1 MKCPYC
7 GVEDSKVIDSRS
19 TEEGVAI
26 RRRRE
31 CLNCSKRFTTYEKVE
46 NVPIMVIKKDLS
58 RQPFDR
64 TKILNGLKRACE
76 KRPISMGEIENIV
89 YEIETAI
96 YNSLEREI
104 STAEIGEMLIEK
116 LRQLDQVAFVRFASV
131 YRDFQDVETFR
142 HEIDKILK
150 KLILLI

>member
-7 GVEDSKVIDSRS
+7 GEADSKVIDSRS
-19 TEEGVAI
+19 TEEGVSI

-31 CLNCSKRFTTYEKVE
+31 CLICGKRFTTYEKVE
-46 NVPIMVIKKDLS
+46 NVPIMVIKKDHS

-76 KRPISMGEIENIV
+76 KRPISLGEIEKIV
-89 YEIETAI
+89 YEIETSI

-104 STAEIGEMLIEK
+104 STSEIGEMLIEK
-116 LRQLDQVAFVRFASV
+116 LRKLDQVAFVRFASV

-150 KLILLI
+150 K

>member
-31 CLNCSKRFTTYEKVE
+31 CLNCNKRFTTYEKVE
-46 NVPIMVIKKDLS
+46 NVPIMVIKKDRS

-64 TKILNGLKRACE
+64 NKILNGLMRACE
-76 KRPISMGEIENIV
+76 KRPISIGEIENIV

-104 STAEIGEMLIEK
+104 STEDIGEMLIEK
-116 LRQLDQVAFVRFASV
+116 LRRLDQVAFVRFASV

-142 HEIDKILK
+142 HEIDKILSK
-150 KLILLI
+150 

>member
-76 KRPISMGEIENIV
+76 KRPISLGEIENIV

-150 KLILLI
+150 K

>member
-7 GVEDSKVIDSRS
+7 SEADSKVIDSRS
-19 TEEGVAI
+19 TEEGVSI

-31 CLNCSKRFTTYEKVE
+31 CLVCGKRFTTYEKVE
-46 NVPIMVIKKDLS
+46 NVPIMVIKKDHS

-76 KRPISMGEIENIV
+76 KRPISTSEIETIV

-104 STAEIGEMLIEK
+104 STNEIGEMLIEK
-116 LRQLDQVAFVRFASV
+116 LRKLDQVAFVRFASV

-150 KLILLI
+150 

>member
-131 YRDFQDVETFR
+131 YRDFKDVETFC
-142 HEIDKILK
+142 HEIDKVVK
-150 KLILLI
+150 K

>member
-7 GVEDSKVIDSRS
+7 GMEDSKVIDSRS

-31 CLNCSKRFTTYEKVE
+31 CLNCNKRFTTYEKVE
-46 NVPIMVIKKDLS
+46 NVPIMVIKKDRS

-64 TKILNGLKRACE
+64 NKILNGLKRACE
-76 KRPISMGEIENIV
+76 KRPISIGEIENIV

-104 STAEIGEMLIEK
+104 STEDIGEMLIEK
-116 LRQLDQVAFVRFASV
+116 LRRLDQVAFVRFASV

-142 HEIDKILK
+142 HEIDKILSK
-150 KLILLI
+150 

>member
-7 GVEDSKVIDSRS
+7 SEADSKVIDSRS
-19 TEEGVAI
+19 TEEGVSI

-31 CLNCSKRFTTYEKVE
+31 CLVCGKRFTTYEKVE
-46 NVPIMVIKKDLS
+46 NVPIMVIKKDHS

-76 KRPISMGEIENIV
+76 KRPISMSEIETIV
-89 YEIETAI
+89 YEIETSI

-104 STAEIGEMLIEK
+104 STNEIGEMLIEK
-116 LRQLDQVAFVRFASV
+116 LRKLDQVAFVRFASV

-150 KLILLI
+150 

>member
-7 GVEDSKVIDSRS
+7 SEADSKVIDSRS
-19 TEEGVAI
+19 TEEGVSI

-31 CLNCSKRFTTYEKVE
+31 CLICGKRFTTYEKVE
-46 NVPIMVIKKDLS
+46 NVPIMVIKKDHS

-64 TKILNGLKRACE
+64 MKILNGLKRACE
-76 KRPISMGEIENIV
+76 KRPISMGEIEKIV
-89 YEIETAI
+89 YEIETSI

-104 STAEIGEMLIEK
+104 STNEIGEMLIEK
-116 LRQLDQVAFVRFASV
+116 LRKLDQVAFVRFASV

-142 HEIDKILK
+142 YEIDKILK
-150 KLILLI
+150 K

>member
-7 GVEDSKVIDSRS
+7 SEADSKVIDSRS
-19 TEEGVAI
+19 TEEGVSI

-31 CLNCSKRFTTYEKVE
+31 CLLCGKRFTTYEKVE
-46 NVPIMVIKKDLS
+46 NVPIMVIKKDHS

-64 TKILNGLKRACE
+64 TKIINGLKRACE
-76 KRPISMGEIENIV
+76 KRPISLGEIEKIV
-89 YEIETAI
+89 YDIETSI

-104 STAEIGEMLIEK
+104 STTEIGEMLIEK
-116 LRQLDQVAFVRFASV
+116 LRKLDQVAFVRFASV

-150 KLILLI
+150 K

>member
-31 CLNCSKRFTTYEKVE
+31 CLNCNKRFTTYEKVE
-46 NVPIMVIKKDLS
+46 NVPIMVIKKDRS

-64 TKILNGLKRACE
+64 NKILNGLKRACE
-76 KRPISMGEIENIV
+76 KRPISIGEIENIV

-104 STAEIGEMLIEK
+104 STEDIGEMLIEK
-116 LRQLDQVAFVRFASV
+116 LRRLDQVAFVRFASV

-142 HEIDKILK
+142 HEIDKILSK
-150 KLILLI
+150 

>member
-7 GVEDSKVIDSRS
+7 SEADSKVIDSRS
-19 TEEGVAI
+19 TEEGVSI

-31 CLNCSKRFTTYEKVE
+31 CLVCGKRFTTYEKVE
-46 NVPIMVIKKDLS
+46 NVPIMVIKKDHS

-76 KRPISMGEIENIV
+76 KRPISLSEIETIV
-89 YEIETAI
+89 YEIETSI

-104 STAEIGEMLIEK
+104 STNEIGEMLIEK
-116 LRQLDQVAFVRFASV
+116 LRKLDQVAFVRFASV

-150 KLILLI
+150 

>member
-76 KRPISMGEIENIV
+76 KRPISLGEIENIV
-89 YEIETAI
+89 YEIEMAI

-150 KLILLI
+150 K

>member
-7 GVEDSKVIDSRS
+7 GEADSKVIDSRS
-19 TEEGVAI
+19 TEEGVSI

-31 CLNCSKRFTTYEKVE
+31 CLICGKRFTTYEKVE
-46 NVPIMVIKKDLS
+46 NVPIMVIKKDHS

-76 KRPISMGEIENIV
+76 KRPISMGEIEKIV
-89 YEIETAI
+89 YEIETSI

-104 STAEIGEMLIEK
+104 STSEIGEMLIEK
-116 LRQLDQVAFVRFASV
+116 LRKLDQVAFVRFASV

-150 KLILLI
+150 K

>member
-31 CLNCSKRFTTYEKVE
+31 CLNCNKRFTTYEKVE
-46 NVPIMVIKKDLS
+46 NVPIMVIKKDRS

-64 TKILNGLKRACE
+64 NKILNGLKRACE
-76 KRPISMGEIENIV
+76 KRPISIGEIENIV

-104 STAEIGEMLIEK
+104 STEAIGEMLIEK
-116 LRQLDQVAFVRFASV
+116 LRRLDQVAFVRFASV

-142 HEIDKILK
+142 HEIDKILSK
-150 KLILLI
+150 

>member
-7 GVEDSKVIDSRS
+7 SEADSKVIDSRS
-19 TEEGVAI
+19 TEEGVSI

-31 CLNCSKRFTTYEKVE
+31 CLVCGKRFTTYEKVE
-46 NVPIMVIKKDLS
+46 NVPIMVIKKDNT

-64 TKILNGLKRACE
+64 SKILNGLKRACE
-76 KRPISMGEIENIV
+76 KRPISMGEIEEIV
-89 YEIETAI
+89 YEIETKI

-104 STAEIGEMLIEK
+104 STSEIGEMLLEK
-116 LRQLDQVAFVRFASV
+116 LGNLDQVAFVRFASV

-150 KLILLI
+150 K

>member
-150 KLILLI
+150 K

>member
-46 NVPIMVIKKDLS
+46 NVPIMVIKKDHT

-64 TKILNGLKRACE
+64 TKILNGLERACE

-104 STAEIGEMLIEK
+104 STTEIGEMLIEK
-116 LRQLDQVAFVRFASV
+116 LRQLDQVAYVRFASV

-150 KLILLI
+150 K

>member
-46 NVPIMVIKKDLS
+46 NVPIMVIKKDHT

-104 STAEIGEMLIEK
+104 STTEIGEMLIEK
-116 LRQLDQVAFVRFASV
+116 LRQLDQVAYVRFASV

-150 KLILLI
+150 K